1 MNITVQQKILN
12 NELQIVQSIV
22 EKRVTSPILGHV
34 LIDADKGGL
43 TLLATD
49 LDVWYR
55 TSFPCVVSEEGS
67 LLVPAKKFSEI
78 VRSLPDLEINIKGK
92 ENFWLNVK
100 CEESEF
106 NLVGM
111 PSEDFPTLPSIE
123 FEQGYKIEQKE
134 LVDLIKHVVIAMSQ
148 EETRFFINGALMQ
161 TEEDGLILVSTD
173 GHRLAYYKKKIDLN
187 YDIEEKSKINVVVG
201 KKALTELLKIIDSK
215 SSEPVIFNV
224 KGNFIYF
231 YIQPR
236 LLVARLLEASFP
248 NYKEA
253 IAIELDKKIIVPRM
267 MLANAVKRVSLLA
280 NEKAK
285 GIELLF
291 YNNNLE
297 LRSRSVEL
305 GDAKERIACQYE
317 GEKFKVG
324 FNSDYLLDFLNI
336 VDDEEIIVEF
346 RLVNKRAVFRKSKE
360 SIHDYRY
367 VVMPMDIGEEEET
380 EIET

>member
-34 LIDADKGGL
+34 LINADKGGL

-55 TSFPCVVSEEGS
+55 TYFPCVVSEEGS

-111 PSEDFPTLPSIE
+111 PPEDFPTLPSIE

-201 KKALTELLKIIDSK
+201 KKALSELLKIIDSK
-215 SSEPVIFNV
+215 SSEPVIFDV

-231 YIQPR
+231 YIEPR

-253 IAIELDKKIIVPRM
+253 IQIELDKKIIVPRM
-267 MLANAVKRVSLLA
+267 TLANAVKRVSLLA

-285 GIELLF
+285 GIELMF
-291 YNNNLE
+291 YNDNIE
-297 LRSRSVEL
+297 LRSRSIEL
-305 GDAKERIACQYE
+305 GDAKERITCQYE

-346 RLVNKRAVFRKSKE
+346 RLVNKRAVFRKLKE

-367 VVMPMDIGEEEET
+367 VVMPMDIGEEET
-380 EIET
+380 EIEN